1 VLGAGAAKFLL
12 RRWCDNAILLKL
24 RRNLRRT
31 TTGCRAGPAKS
42 LPKDFEIM
50 SRVSSLSSPFLL
62 GFDEIERVLDR
73 VSKGADGYPPYNI
86 ERIARDGNNPDR
98 LRITLAVAGFTRD
111 QLDVTLEESQLVIR
125 GRQQDDKHRQYL
137 HRGIAAR
144 QFQRTFVLAEGME
157 VLGADLKNGLLS
169 IDLIRPHP
177 ERVAKSI
184 AIKECE

>member
-1 VLGAGAAKFLL
+1 
-12 RRWCDNAILLKL
+12 
-24 RRNLRRT
+24 
-31 TTGCRAGPAKS
+31 
-42 LPKDFEIM
+42 M

-62 GFDEIERVLDR
+62 GFDEIERALDR
-73 VSKGADGYPPYNI
+73 VTKGAEGYPPYNI
-86 ERIARDGNNPDR
+86 ERLPRDGENPER

-111 QLDVTLEESQLVIR
+111 QLDVTTEENQLVIR

-169 IDLIRPHP
+169 VDLVRPVP
-177 ERVAKSI
+177 DRVVKTISI
-184 AIKECE
+184 KQQDE